1 MLFSRSRRPDRAIA
15 SVTLACL
22 DNTGRRTELLIA
34 LDRQRLVL
42 AQPYGVA
49 IVLTP
54 LQAGRLRAAIRDLVL
69 SAEARDDRR

>member
-1 MLFSRSRRPDRAIA
+1 MLFSRYRRPDRAIE

-34 LDRQRLVL
+34 LDRQRVVL

-49 IVLTP
+49 VVLTP